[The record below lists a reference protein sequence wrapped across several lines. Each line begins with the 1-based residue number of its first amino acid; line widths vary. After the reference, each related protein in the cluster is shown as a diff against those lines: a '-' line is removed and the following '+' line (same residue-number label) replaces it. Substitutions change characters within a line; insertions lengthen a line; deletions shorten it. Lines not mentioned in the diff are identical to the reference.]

1 MMNWKSSETIHYYDS
16 QTVLLLVPQG
26 SGSKGPSL
34 LKSLAVDH
42 PVNIHTFFSNLKLR
56 FAEMSM
62 IFTCEMIEPVRHHLR
77 LTWQDV
83 GSIERFD
90 VSLLDNGDVGC

>member
-1 MMNWKSSETIHYYDS
+1 
-16 QTVLLLVPQG
+16 
-26 SGSKGPSL
+26 
-34 LKSLAVDH
+34 
-42 PVNIHTFFSNLKLR
+42 
-56 FAEMSM
+56 MSM

-77 LTWQDV
+77 ITWQDV